1 MADVAMITTITATA
15 IASLVVAV
23 GSLLVSVGVLV
34 MRIGN
39 AIEGITSN

>member
-1 MADVAMITTITATA
+1 MEDIAVITTA

-23 GSLLVSVGVLV
+23 GSLLVSVGVLYLV

-39 AIEGITSN
+39 AIENITSN

>member
-1 MADVAMITTITATA
+1 MADIAVITTA

-23 GSLLVSVGVLV
+23 GSLLVSVGVLYLV

-39 AIEGITSN
+39 AIENITSN

>member
-1 MADVAMITTITATA
+1 MEDIAIITTA

-23 GSLLVSVGVLV
+23 GSLLVSVGVLYLV

-39 AIEGITSN
+39 AIENITSN

>member
-1 MADVAMITTITATA
+1 MADIALITTA

-23 GSLLVSVGVLV
+23 GSLLVSVGVLYLV

-39 AIEGITSN
+39 AIENITSN